1 MAAPEI
7 LAAVGKHM
15 EIRGPSHVFLKH
27 SRTGIGSQASHGG
40 LAVDL
45 PVADLTLERGSVTR
59 VTCRGVAN
67 SNKLVGRV

>member
-1 MAAPEI
+1 MC
-7 LAAVGKHM
+7 
-15 EIRGPSHVFLKH
+15 LKH

-45 PVADLTLERGSVTR
+45 PIADLTLERGSVTR